1 MKIDRSF
8 INRMLSD
15 PTAAAVVDAVMR
27 MAEPMGVAVIAEG
40 IETADE
46 LAKVADLGCP
56 YAQGYLFSRPL
67 EPHDAARLM
76 TTTQPRLRAV

>member
-1 MKIDRSF
+1 
-8 INRMLSD
+8 MLSD

-56 YAQGYLFSRPL
+56 HAQGYLFSRPL
-67 EPHDAARLM
+67 EPHDAGRLLN
-76 TTTQPRLRAV
+76 TTQPRLRAV